1 MSGPAGR
8 PVSGPVSDTA
18 GVRAEAV
25 RDWSEQYVE
34 AGVPFP
40 FSGVRLAITIRHEAF
55 VAGVMYREKV
65 PNVARLMITY
75 RPSARVLEWVLLGE
89 FLDSF
94 ATRSLSLEEVGEE
107 IFAHVDKVVSPS
119 MLRVELERIDGPSR
133 TTFRVVFE

>member
-1 MSGPAGR
+1 MSGPAG
-8 PVSGPVSDTA
+8 GPVSEATGD
-18 GVRAEAV
+18 GVEPV
-25 RDWSEQYVE
+25 RDWSEHYVQ

-40 FSGVRLAITIRHEAF
+40 FPGVRLAITIRHEAF
-55 VAGVMYREKV
+55 VAGSMYKEKI
-65 PNVARLMITY
+65 PNVARLTITY
-75 RPSARVLEWVLLGE
+75 RPSDRVLEWVLLGE

-94 ATRSLSLEEVGEE
+94 AARSLSLEEVGEE

>member
-1 MSGPAGR
+1 MNDHVGD
-8 PVSGPVSDTA
+8 PVSDLVSDPA
-18 GVRAEAV
+18 GVRAGTA

-40 FSGVRLAITIRHEAF
+40 FPGVRLAITIRHDTF
-55 VAGVMYREKV
+55 VVGSGFVDGLPAA
-65 PNVARLMITY
+65 ARLTITY
-75 RPSARVLEWVLLGE
+75 RPSDRVLEWVLLGE

-94 ATRSLSLEEVGEE
+94 AARSLSLEEVGEE